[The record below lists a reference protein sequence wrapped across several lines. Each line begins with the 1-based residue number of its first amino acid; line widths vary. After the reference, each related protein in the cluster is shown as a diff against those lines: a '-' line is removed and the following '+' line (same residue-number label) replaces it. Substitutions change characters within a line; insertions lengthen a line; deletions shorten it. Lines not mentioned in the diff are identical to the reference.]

1 MKFDELKE
9 TCDKLLSEIG
19 TVIVGKRHTLEMVLT
34 GFLANGHILFEDFPG
49 LAKTLTS
56 KLFAQSMGCMFR
68 RIQFTPDL
76 LPADITGSYV
86 LDRKDG
92 EFKLRRGPIFTNILL
107 ADEINRAPPKTQSAL
122 LESMQERQVTIEGD
136 TYRIEVPFIVIATQN
151 PIEYEGTY
159 PLPEAQ
165 IDRFMMR
172 LSIGYPDKSDEIE
185 ILSRRIASH
194 TDDYK
199 IEPVLTPELFL
210 EAQKVTGE
218 VHVDDTIKDYI
229 VEIVQ
234 RTRSHSLVGLGSS
247 PRGSLA
253 ILHLSRATAALAGR
267 DFVTPED
274 VKSVAAPALS
284 HRLLLK
290 SGTWLAGTKA
300 EEIVRGIL
308 DETKAPRAR

>member
-1 MKFDELKE
+1 MKAEELRDV
-9 TCDKLLSEIG
+9 CDKLLSEVS
-19 TVIVGKRHTLEMVLT
+19 TVIVGKRHTLELVLT

-49 LAKTLTS
+49 LAKTLMS
-56 KLFAQSMGCMFR
+56 KLFAQSLGCMFR

-76 LPADITGSYV
+76 LPADITGTYI
-86 LDRKDG
+86 LDRRDG
-92 EFKLRRGPIFTNILL
+92 QFKLRQGPIFTNILL

-136 TYRIEVPFIVIATQN
+136 TYRLERPFIVIATQN

-172 LSIGYPDKSDEIE
+172 LSVGYPNKEEEID

-199 IEPVLTPELFL
+199 VKSVMTPQLFL
-210 EAQKVTGE
+210 DAQKVTEE
-218 VHVDDTIKDYI
+218 VHVDDAIKDYV

-253 ILHLSRATAALAGR
+253 ILHLSRAKAALAGR
-267 DFVTPED
+267 DFVIPED
-274 VKSVAAPALS
+274 VKTVAVSALS

-308 DETKAPRAR
+308 DETKAPRTP

>member
-1 MKFDELKE
+1 MRVDELQAVANKMLDQI
-9 TCDKLLSEIG
+9 C
-19 TVIVGKRHTLEMVLT
+19 TVIVGKRSTLESVLT
-34 GFLANGHILFEDFPG
+34 ALLANGHILFEDFPG
-49 LAKTLTS
+49 LAKTLIA
-56 KLFAQSMGCMFR
+56 KLFAQGLGCKFR
-68 RIQFTPDL
+68 RVQFTPDL
-76 LPADITGSYV
+76 LPSDITGTYV
-86 LDRKDG
+86 LDRRDG
-92 EFKLRRGPIFTNILL
+92 QFKLRQGPIFTNLLL

-122 LESMQERQVTIEGD
+122 LEGMQERQVTIEGD
-136 TYRIEVPFIVIATQN
+136 TFALERPFIVIATQN

-172 LSIGYPDKSDEIE
+172 LNIGYPNKAEEAE
-185 ILSRRIASH
+185 ILTRRIASR

-199 IEPVLTPELFL
+199 IDPVIIPETFL
-210 EAQKVTGE
+210 EAQNVVET
-218 VHVDDTIKDYI
+218 VHVDDGIKDYT

-234 RTRSHSLVGLGSS
+234 KTREHSLVGLGAS

-253 ILHLSRATAALAGR
+253 IMHLSRARAAIFGR
-267 DFVTPED
+267 DYVVPED
-274 VKSVAAPALS
+274 VKAVAPAALS

-308 DETKAPRAR
+308 DETKAPNA